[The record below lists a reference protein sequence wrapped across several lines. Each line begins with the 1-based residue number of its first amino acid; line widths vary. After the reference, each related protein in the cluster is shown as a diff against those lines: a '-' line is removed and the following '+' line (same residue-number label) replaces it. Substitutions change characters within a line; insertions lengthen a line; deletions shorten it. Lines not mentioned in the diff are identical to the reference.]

1 MIRHGFL
8 HSRQYTFLVCCLAAL
23 APWSRAD
30 GLTDLRKTLKQMQTT
45 NPISMDV
52 QFKLFGHTGEDDEL
66 IEREGLI
73 NVRLEDGAKGMHILY
88 PADALALLHQE
99 ELAKIADENV
109 KNSALN
115 AVGEFDYW
123 EWREL
128 MYPAS
133 QLELA
138 LQRYTF
144 LGEHEDV
151 FEGQPARLL
160 TFSLPMEKIDKK
172 YRKYVKKYHHRF
184 TVWIDDNGVPLASA
198 TTETGSGRV
207 FLVIGFQFQN
217 TVSMMYQQQGSRLI
231 GIRREVKEETWG
243 AAMQAQRH
251 FISTVTRVEF
261 STPKKIS
268 Q

>member
-1 MIRHGFL
+1 MIRQFSLYGR
-8 HSRQYTFLVCCLAAL
+8 HSVLILLAMTVL
-23 APWSRAD
+23 CPGVMAD
-30 GLTDLRKTLKQMQTT
+30 GLSDLRKTLKQMQAS

-73 NVRLEDGAKGMHILY
+73 NVRLEDGVKGMHIVY
-88 PADALALLHQE
+88 PADVLALLHQE
-99 ELAKIADENV
+99 ELAKIVDENV

-128 MYPAS
+128 MYPAA

-138 LQRYTF
+138 LERYTF
-144 LGEHEDV
+144 LSEQEDT
-151 FEGQPARLL
+151 FDGKPARLL
-160 TFSLPMEKIDKK
+160 SFSLPMEKIDKK

-184 TVWIDDNGVPLASA
+184 TVWIDDNGTPLASA

-217 TVSMMYQQQGSRLI
+217 TVSTTYQQQSSRLI

-251 FISTVTRVEF
+251 FTSTVTRVEF
-261 STPKKIS
+261 STPKKLS